1 MGFEPTTLREPTESH
16 LGLAFI
22 YEYSSE
28 KLTCCCCFIFN
39 ILTLEVGW
47 LHLGYALM

>member
-28 KLTCCCCFIFN
+28 KTN
-39 ILTLEVGW
+39 IMLL
-47 LHLGYALM
+47 LFHL